1 MFDVCFFQLFPVLL
15 PKVEYC
21 LLSINR
27 QPLVTCV
34 FLNKYVFSFIP
45 TIGIWL
51 QKTCQI
57 VKLKLNLF
65 V

>member
-1 MFDVCFFQLFPVLL
+1 MFDVYFLKIFPILL

-27 QPLVTCV
+27 QPLVICI

-45 TIGIWL
+45 TIGI
-51 QKTCQI
+51 
-57 VKLKLNLF
+57 
-65 V
+65 

>member
-27 QPLVTCV
+27 QPLVIYV

-45 TIGIWL
+45 TIGI
-51 QKTCQI
+51 
-57 VKLKLNLF
+57 
-65 V
+65 